1 MDMVEVPHMATC
13 RVSPPP
19 SGTFVD
25 SEEAACQPS
34 RTRVCHREIYK
45 AGLRAGWG
53 CGEKSLGEWVVGKLP
68 FLLLWLPNPFFFVF
82 LAQEMIEHVVHS

>member
-34 RTRVCHREIYK
+34 RTRVCHREIQS
-45 AGLRAGWG
+45 GPQSRMGVWG
-53 CGEKSLGEWVVGKLP
+53 EEPGRVGSGQAAIFAALASQ
-68 FLLLWLPNPFFFVF
+68 PFFLCF
-82 LAQEMIEHVVHS
+82 LGSGND